1 MKELEL
7 VEQLKDKSKV
17 FINQPLE
24 WQPDDSLLEQKYSA
38 RTSTQKL
45 VRILAEISNKQI
57 NNEI

>member
-7 VEQLKDKSKV
+7 IKQLKDKLKV

-24 WQPDDSLLEQKYSA
+24 WQPDVSLLEQKYSA
-38 RTSTQKL
+38 RASTQKL